1 MTVAPLSIR
10 DDPERRARLDAAVE
24 IARKVGRKVLM
35 PRLPLGGYRGQLDF
49 KGRIDLVTD
58 ADRAAEATIVAE
70 LALRFPGE
78 GVLGEERGESE
89 GTGASR
95 RRWIVDP
102 LDGTTNFV
110 HGHPFF
116 CVSIAGV
123 DDLGPE
129 VGVVYAP
136 CLDECFFAA
145 RGGGAYLN
153 TEKIPLR
160 ASAEGE
166 MIRALLTTGF
176 AYDQKSFPNV
186 QRFGHLL
193 ARSQGVRRCGAAAL
207 DLAYVAAGRYDG
219 FWESGL
225 NVWDV
230 MAGAL
235 LVTEAGG
242 RVTDYEGGP
251 DWVGKRTL
259 VASNG
264 KLHEAL
270 VREVQDAGEI
280 GA

>member
-1 MTVAPLSIR
+1 MSLAPLSIH

-24 IARKVGRKVLM
+24 IARLVGRKVLM
-35 PRLPLGGYRGQLDF
+35 PRLPLGGYRGQLDY

-58 ADRAAEATIVAE
+58 ADRAAEATIRAE
-70 LALRFPGE
+70 IATRFPGE
-78 GVLGEERGESE
+78 GVLGEERGESA

-116 CVSIAGV
+116 CVSIACA

-136 CLDECFFAA
+136 HLDECFFAA

-153 TEKIPLR
+153 TETIPLR
-160 ASAEGE
+160 VSAETE
-166 MIRALLTTGF
+166 LIRALLTTGF
-176 AYDQKSFPNV
+176 AYDQKTFPNV
-186 QRFGHLL
+186 QRFARLL
-193 ARSQGVRRCGAAAL
+193 ACTQGVRRCGAAAL
-207 DLAYVAAGRYDG
+207 DLAFVGAGRYDG

-225 NVWDV
+225 NAWDV

-235 LVTEAGG
+235 IVTEAGG
-242 RVTDYEGGP
+242 RVTDYEGGQ
-251 DWVGKRTL
+251 DWVANRTI

-264 KLHEAL
+264 KIHERLLEDVHA
-270 VREVQDAGEI
+270 AGE
-280 GA
+280 